1 MRSERV
7 KRCREW
13 RHHATPS
20 RDVRPPPDLA
30 AAAYHP
36 RVSSPFHTIIEPFR
50 IHSVEPLRI
59 STEEERRAAIRA
71 AGYNLFNLHA
81 NDVLIDLLTDSGT
94 GAMSRD
100 QWAAIQHGDESYAG
114 SPSWFAFLEAV
125 QALFPFR
132 HVIPTHQ
139 GRAAEKILFTA
150 IGGHGKVVPNNT
162 HFDTT
167 RANVEFT
174 GAEALDLLIPEGR
187 DPATEHPFKGNMDL
201 GALEALLD
209 ERAADVPV
217 VIVTI
222 TNNSGGGQ
230 PVSLENLRGV
240 RGLCDRFG
248 VALFLDACR
257 FAENAWFIRT
267 REPGQSERS
276 VADIVREIASLA
288 DGMTMSAKKDPMA
301 NIGGWLAMNDDG
313 LAEQCRNLLIL
324 TEGFP
329 TYGGLA
335 GRDLEAIAQG
345 LSECVQ
351 HDYLRY
357 RIRSTAYLGEALD
370 AAGVPV
376 VKPIGGHAVYLD
388 ARALLPQIEPL
399 RYPGQALAVALYETG
414 GIRGCEIGTVMF
426 GRSPDGTEAPA
437 AMDLVRLAIP
447 RRTYTQSHVDYVIEV
462 VIAVA
467 GKASDLRGFRI
478 VEQPPQLRHFT
489 ARFEPLD

>member
-1 MRSERV
+1 MAASE
-7 KRCREW
+7 
-13 RHHATPS
+13 
-20 RDVRPPPDLA
+20 
-30 AAAYHP
+30 
-36 RVSSPFHTIIEPFR
+36 FHTIIEPFR

-59 STEEERRAAIRA
+59 TTREEREAAIRA

-81 NDVLIDLLTDSGT
+81 DDVLIDLLTDSGT

-114 SPSWFAFLEAV
+114 SPSWYRFLEAV
-125 QALFPFR
+125 QALFPLP

-139 GRAAEKILFTA
+139 GRAAEKILFSA
-150 IGGHGKVVPNNT
+150 IGGPGKVIPNNT

-174 GAEALDLLIPEGR
+174 GAEALDLVIPEGR
-187 DPATEHPFKGNMDL
+187 EPSNDHPFKGNMDL
-201 GALEALLD
+201 GALEVLLA
-209 ERAADVPV
+209 ERAADVPAV
-217 VIVTI
+217 FVTI

-240 RGLCDRFG
+240 RALCDRFG
-248 VALFLDACR
+248 VPLFLDACR

-267 REPGQSERS
+267 REPGQGDRD
-276 VADIVREIASLA
+276 VADIVREIAGLA
-288 DGMTMSAKKDPMA
+288 DGMTMSAKKDPLA
-301 NIGGWLAMNDDG
+301 NIGGWLAVRDDA
-313 LAEQCRNLLIL
+313 LAERCRNLLIL
-324 TEGFP
+324 TEGFV

-335 GRDLEAIAQG
+335 GRDLEAVAQG
-345 LSECVQ
+345 LTEAVS

-388 ARALLPQIEPL
+388 ARALLPHVPPL
-399 RYPGQALAVALYETG
+399 RYPGQGLAIALYEAG

-426 GRSPDGTEAPA
+426 GRHPDGTEVPA

-462 VIAVA
+462 VTSVA
-467 GKASDLRGFRI
+467 ARAAQLPGYRI
-478 VEQPPQLRHFT
+478 VDEPPALRHFT
-489 ARFEPLD
+489 ARFEPLG